1 MFLAGSPD
9 SIDEI
14 FMNKI
19 DFVTQTICDTMGWS
33 AADLGGDDLLQSF
46 PGWDSVNQLR
56 VLMAIE
62 SATGRRI
69 PMKRFLAA
77 TTLDDIRELLQGLT
91 SDRDSR

>member
-1 MFLAGSPD
+1 
-9 SIDEI
+9 
-14 FMNKI
+14 MNKI
-19 DFVTQTICDTMGWS
+19 DLVTQTICDTMGWS
-33 AADLGGDDLLQSF
+33 PADLCGDALLQTF

-77 TTLDDIRELLQGLT
+77 TTLDDIRALLEDLT
-91 SDRDSR
+91 LDRGSP